1 MATSSCEIT
10 NERMRINKYNIRRAM
25 GIVREMMINWND
37 INDLFM
43 EEEQSQVLDLVD
55 RIHTI
60 GYHLNILKQ
69 KLIQRTDLRGAL
81 EELLSALQQY
91 AQAHPET
98 LSNLP
103 PPE

>member
-1 MATSSCEIT
+1 MTTSSCEST
-10 NERMRINKYNIRRAM
+10 NERIRINTQNIRRAM
-25 GIVREMMINWND
+25 RITREMMNNWND
-37 INDLFM
+37 INNLFM
-43 EEEQSQVLDLVD
+43 EEEWEVLDLVNT
-55 RIHTI
+55 IHSLS
-60 GYHLNILKQ
+60 YHLNILKQ